1 MHATGQDFVFVS
13 QLVPIIL
20 THDVEVLKM
29 MFVAYTVVVVCRKLV
44 GELKDCCSNNGG
56 LEKKKKKLF
65 SNTDG
70 LAAAC

>member
-1 MHATGQDFVFVS
+1 
-13 QLVPIIL
+13 
-20 THDVEVLKM
+20 M

-56 LEKKKKKLF
+56 LEKKKKLF